1 MTYTIGLATT
11 FHDPAIAIIGPDG
24 EVLFAEATE
33 RYLQYKRAPNC
44 EPDSAP
50 RMEGLLKRY
59 IPRDAEVRIATSWG
73 EDFTGFLDQMA
84 RAGSFTLDALLK
96 LSPELNRSLVPERT
110 ERALIASLH
119 LGQQRAGMGVLLGL
133 DRAYGKANVTGLK
146 RYGHH
151 LSHAAYACWSSPFD
165 NATCLVVDGM
175 GETGAS
181 AIFALENGKLRE
193 VKRHR
198 GRESI
203 GFYFGLV
210 TDLAGFD
217 QAKGEEWKIM
227 GLAPYGKTDPELM
240 ALLRKLYSIEGHKL
254 SFAKADIVQGVAAE
268 ILAKRPADALDQGWA
283 DLARCGQDVF
293 AEMMEALLGEAAA
306 LVPAENLVLAGGC
319 ALNSSFN
326 GKIAGRHGFKT
337 VFVPSAPADDGNA
350 IGAAWLSHAEA
361 NPDWRAP
368 KGPLTPYLG
377 STVSTEPFER
387 MQLWEKRLRKL
398 SPGEIAPVTAK
409 LLTEGKLIGWVQG
422 RAEFGPR

>member
-1 MTYTIGLATT
+1 MSIVWRILDNASPSNRQSMRQRDGWRPAPKRAIALPMRYTIGLATT
-11 FHDPAIAIIGPDG
+11 FHDPALAIIGPDG
-24 EVLFAEATE
+24 AVLFAEATE

-59 IPRDAEVRIATSWG
+59 IPRDAEVTIATSWG

-165 NATCLVVDGM
+165 NAACLVVDGM

-198 GRESI
+198 AANRSASISGSSPISPASTRPRARNGRSW
-203 GFYFGLV
+203 GSPP
-210 TDLAGFD
+210 TA
-217 QAKGEEWKIM
+217 
-227 GLAPYGKTDPELM
+227 
-240 ALLRKLYSIEGHKL
+240 
-254 SFAKADIVQGVAAE
+254 
-268 ILAKRPADALDQGWA
+268 RPI
-283 DLARCGQDVF
+283 
-293 AEMMEALLGEAAA
+293 
-306 LVPAENLVLAGGC
+306 PN
-319 ALNSSFN
+319 
-326 GKIAGRHGFKT
+326 
-337 VFVPSAPADDGNA
+337 
-350 IGAAWLSHAEA
+350 
-361 NPDWRAP
+361 
-368 KGPLTPYLG
+368 
-377 STVSTEPFER
+377 
-387 MQLWEKRLRKL
+387 
-398 SPGEIAPVTAK
+398 
-409 LLTEGKLIGWVQG
+409 
-422 RAEFGPR
+422 